1 MKRFVVAIVLILC
14 VFAECFLMNFFA
26 EKAVEET
33 KQALLSCTEKEDDV
47 SKIKI
52 ALNIWDKNEK
62 ILQLFMTDDD
72 FSEFESNM
80 VLLQYLCDFPM
91 HEEIARISGESV
103 IVLEKSKK
111 KIRLN
116 AKNIF

>member
-80 VLLQYLCDFPM
+80 VSLQYLCDFP
-91 HEEIARISGESV
+91 ENNEVARISSESA
-103 IVLEKSKK
+103 IILENM
-111 KIRLN
+111 REEFRVN
-116 AKNIF
+116 VENIF